1 MTTASD
7 IITGA
12 LRKLS
17 IRASET
23 AISASEMQDGLED
36 LNDLGESKKWFQA
49 VASASDTLSIP
60 REVVGPLKIIL
71 ADSIKAEYPAA
82 ALDMTVVDD
91 AWNDMY
97 RIINGNL
104 NVNFPSTLPLG
115 SGNQWS
121 DYVWDQRFFTD
132 EGKLNF

>member
-1 MTTASD
+1 MATASD

-23 AISASEMQDGLED
+23 PISASEMADGLED
-36 LNDLGESKKWFQA
+36 LNDLGENKKWFQA
-49 VASASDTLSIP
+49 VSASTSILNIP
-60 REVVGPLKIIL
+60 RDVEGPLKIIL

-82 ALDMTVVDD
+82 ALDPSVVED
-91 AWNDMY
+91 AWSDMY
-97 RIINGNL
+97 RIINGSL
-104 NVNFPSTLPLG
+104 DTKYPSTLPLG

-121 DYVWDQRFFTD
+121 DYVWDQRFFNED
-132 EGKLNF
+132 GKTNF

>member
-36 LNDLGESKKWFQA
+36 LNDLGENKKWFQA
-49 VASASDTLSIP
+49 DMSI
-60 REVVGPLKIIL
+60 R
-71 ADSIKAEYPAA
+71 
-82 ALDMTVVDD
+82 
-91 AWNDMY
+91 
-97 RIINGNL
+97 
-104 NVNFPSTLPLG
+104 
-115 SGNQWS
+115 
-121 DYVWDQRFFTD
+121 
-132 EGKLNF
+132 